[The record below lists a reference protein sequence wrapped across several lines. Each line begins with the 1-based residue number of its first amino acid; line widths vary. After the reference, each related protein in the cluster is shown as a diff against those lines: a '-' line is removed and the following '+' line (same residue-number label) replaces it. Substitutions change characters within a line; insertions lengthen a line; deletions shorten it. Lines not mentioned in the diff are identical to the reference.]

1 MSNLA
6 IVSMCLFIAMISI
19 LVLYLI
25 YNIVLLIKNEVTFK
39 HHERI
44 SVAIYRY
51 MIHKLENNEFDY
63 EVDCSDM
70 ESYDDTLNRLW
81 DWGYTRIL
89 PPDKFEI
96 IKPFLED

>member
-1 MSNLA
+1 MSILA
-6 IVSMCLFIAMISI
+6 TVSMYLFIAMISV
-19 LVLYLI
+19 LVLVLI

-39 HHERI
+39 QHERI
-44 SVAIYRY
+44 SVAIYRHH
-51 MIHKLENNEFDY
+51 IHKLENNEFDY
-63 EVDCSDM
+63 EVDYSDM